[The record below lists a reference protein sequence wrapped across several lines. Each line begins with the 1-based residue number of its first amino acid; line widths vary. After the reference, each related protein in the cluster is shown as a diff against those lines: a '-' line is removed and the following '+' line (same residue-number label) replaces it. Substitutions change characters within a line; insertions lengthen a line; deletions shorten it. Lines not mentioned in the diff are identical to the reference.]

1 MKTLFAIV
9 FGLAVAAQAAAGP
22 RHLKIATIAPSG
34 SIYHRVLQEMGEA
47 CRRASGPGARAVV
60 YADGLQGTETDT
72 VRRMRV
78 GQIDAAMLSVVG
90 LIEIDPAT
98 AALQYMPMMFRSW
111 AELEYARET
120 LRPDFEAKFAAKGFV
135 VLAWGEIGWVEFFMR
150 EDIATPEEF
159 KRKPIFSW
167 SEDVKQAGVM
177 KARGFNPVPLP
188 LADVLPAIQT
198 GMLDV
203 VPVSPMWALV
213 GQYDRSLRYML
224 RIRWVPVIGATVM
237 RRQTFEALTPAARE
251 ALLETAEKAAQTLRA
266 HRDTQDES
274 SNRAL
279 QARGMQVREM
289 TPELERVWQAE
300 AEGAWPLIRGN
311 MVPADTFDKV
321 VAALAEYRSRQ

>member
-1 MKTLFAIV
+1 
-9 FGLAVAAQAAAGP
+9 
-22 RHLKIATIAPSG
+22 
-34 SIYHRVLQEMGEA
+34 
-47 CRRASGPGARAVV
+47 
-60 YADGLQGTETDT
+60 
-72 VRRMRV
+72 
-78 GQIDAAMLSVVG
+78 
-90 LIEIDPAT
+90 
-98 AALQYMPMMFRSW
+98 
-111 AELEYARET
+111 
-120 LRPDFEAKFAAKGFV
+120 
-135 VLAWGEIGWVEFFMR
+135 
-150 EDIATPEEF
+150 
-159 KRKPIFSW
+159 
-167 SEDVKQAGVM
+167 M

-251 ALLETAEKAAQTLRA
+251 ALLETAEQAAQTLRA
-266 HRDTQDES
+266 HRDTQDEAS
-274 SNRAL
+274 IRAL

-321 VAALAEYRSRQ
+321 VAALAEYRNRQ